1 MTVRDRGARDRRRR
15 ASPLRP
21 RDARWHGLTAGEA
34 CAQLGV
40 DPPSGLDAAEVERRR
55 AKVGPNKLAEAKKEP
70 GWQAFLRQYRDLM
83 QLVLLGAAVVSIV
96 ALQEWSTGLV
106 IIGLTVLN
114 AVLGLNQ
121 EGKAAE
127 SVAALQKMLLIHAHV
142 RRGGERA
149 DIPAEELVPGDIVT
163 FEAGDKVPADGRLV
177 LAATLE
183 IEEAALTGESTPV
196 LKSVEPITGE
206 DVPLGDRVDMAYMNS
221 TVTRGR
227 GEMVVTATGMATE
240 VGQISGM
247 LSQVQQEKTPLTRQ
261 LDQLT
266 VLITITAA
274 IALALVIVFGLVR
287 GEDFDELFVIGI
299 ALAIAAIPTGL
310 PAVVTTMLSLGTQA
324 LAAKGAIVK
333 RLRSVE
339 TLGSTSAIC
348 SDKTG
353 TLTLN
358 QMTARELVVVGR
370 RYAIEGEGYATEGRI
385 LRVAGESET
394 SLDPFLLPMALANDA
409 AVRDGE
415 IVGDPTEAALVV
427 LAAKGGLDVGETRR
441 RFPRVG
447 EVPFDS
453 DYKFMATF
461 HEMDDDGRKVV
472 RCFVKGA
479 PDVLLARSSAIRDAE
494 GSTVPVEGARDR
506 VLEENDRLAGEGLR
520 VLAVAARDFDPSSFD
535 PAGELLAQVQ
545 DLTLLALV
553 GIVDPP
559 RKEARDAIAR
569 CTEAG
574 IQVRMITGD
583 HATTAAAIAA
593 ELGIEGRALPGTEF
607 AALSDD
613 ELDAQVGEIGVV
625 ARVAPEDKVRLVDM
639 LKRQGNVV
647 AMTGD
652 GVNDA
657 PALKRSD
664 IGVAMGITGTEVT
677 KEAADMILTDDN
689 FATIVSAVEGG
700 RGIYDNLMKY
710 VRIQLIELGAFILLF
725 VLAGAFFV
733 ADGAPL
739 RRCRC
744 CGSTSR
750 STCCSRSGSAST
762 RPSPASCSGGPGMRA
777 RPSSTGRSRF
787 GSAPRPRDGL
797 DRARDRRLGRGA
809 LRPRRRHDDGPH
821 DAVADAHRRR
831 RRGQGADADRLQPL
845 HDREPPL
852 RAADRPD
859 APADVPRDRARLPPA
874 HLRHGLPDER
884 TVGHLPARADR
895 VSRCHGAREGLRSA
909 GRRRPCRSHACRDV
923 AEARGGPPD
932 VSTSEIV
939 PRWEWR
945 TFGETFGSA
954 EKRPRGARP
963 HEGRRER
970 GAVRRPRA
978 ATTPASRFGAGSWT

>member
-1 MTVRDRGARDRRRR
+1 MSAAAAQGV
-15 ASPLRP
+15 SPQVG
-21 RDARWHGLTAGEA
+21 RDASSHGLTADEA
-34 CAQLGV
+34 CARFEV
-40 DPPSGLDAAEVERRR
+40 NPRSGLDAAEVERRR
-55 AKVGPNKLAEAKKEP
+55 ADVGPNKLAEAKKEP

-83 QLVLLGAAVVSIV
+83 QLVLLGAAIVSIV

-127 SVAALQKMLLIHAHV
+127 SVAALQKMLLIHAHA

-149 DIPAEELVPGDIVT
+149 DIPAEELVPGDIIT
-163 FEAGDKVPADGRLV
+163 FEAGDKVPADGRLIV
-177 LAATLE
+177 AATLE

-196 LKSVEPITGE
+196 LKSVEPVPGE
-206 DVPLGDRVDMAYMNS
+206 DVPLGDRIDMAYMNS

-227 GEMVVTATGMATE
+227 GEMVVTGTGMATE

-247 LSQVQQEKTPLTRQ
+247 LAGVQQEKTPLARQ

-266 VLITITAA
+266 VLITIMAA
-274 IALALVIVFGLVR
+274 AALALVIVFGLIR
-287 GEDFDELFVIGI
+287 GDDFDDLFVIGI

-370 RYAIEGEGYATEGRI
+370 RYSIEGEGYSTEGRI
-385 LRVAGESET
+385 LRIAGETET

-409 AVRDGE
+409 EVRDGE

-427 LAAKGGLDVGETRR
+427 LAAKGGLDVDETRR

-453 DYKFMATF
+453 EYKFMATF
-461 HEMDDDGRKVV
+461 HEMEDDGRKVV

-479 PDVLLARSSAIRDAE
+479 PDVLLARSSQIRDAD
-494 GSTVPVEGARDR
+494 GGTVPAEDVRDR
-506 VLEENDRLAGEGLR
+506 VLAENDRLAGEGLR
-520 VLAVAARDFDPSSFD
+520 VLAVATRDVEPSSFD
-535 PAGELLAQVQ
+535 AGGDLLAQVQ
-545 DLTLLALV
+545 DVTLLALI

-559 RKEARDAIAR
+559 RKEARDAIAL
-569 CTEAG
+569 CKKAG

-583 HATTAAAIAA
+583 HATTAAAIGNQ
-593 ELGIEGRALPGTEF
+593 LGIEGRALTGTEF
-607 AALSDD
+607 AALSDE

-689 FATIVSAVEGG
+689 FATIVTAVEGG

-710 VRIQLIELGAFILLF
+710 VRSQLIWLGSFILLF
-725 VLAGAFFV
+725 VLAGAFSV

-739 RRCRC
+739 TPLQVLWINFAIDVVLAV
-744 CGSTSR
+744 GL
-750 STCCSRSGSAST
+750 GFDA
-762 RPSPASCSGGPGMRA
+762 AVPGLMKR
-777 RPSSTGRSRF
+777 
-787 GSAPRPRDGL
+787 RPRDASAPIVNRSLAIRLGSLALVMAVIALGVVAWGEDRYDLAIATTMGL
-797 DRARDRRLGRGA
+797 TTLSLMHIVAAVEVRDPIQTVFSRATLENRRFVQLIGLTLVLTFLVTELDFLQRMFDTVSLTSSQWGICLLGPIVYLALAELVKLFDRRTHRETVA
-809 LRPRRRHDDGPH
+809 
-821 DAVADAHRRR
+821 AV
-831 RRGQGADADRLQPL
+831 
-845 HDREPPL
+845 
-852 RAADRPD
+852 
-859 APADVPRDRARLPPA
+859 
-874 HLRHGLPDER
+874 
-884 TVGHLPARADR
+884 VG
-895 VSRCHGAREGLRSA
+895 
-909 GRRRPCRSHACRDV
+909 
-923 AEARGGPPD
+923 
-932 VSTSEIV
+932 
-939 PRWEWR
+939 
-945 TFGETFGSA
+945 
-954 EKRPRGARP
+954 
-963 HEGRRER
+963 
-970 GAVRRPRA
+970 
-978 ATTPASRFGAGSWT
+978 